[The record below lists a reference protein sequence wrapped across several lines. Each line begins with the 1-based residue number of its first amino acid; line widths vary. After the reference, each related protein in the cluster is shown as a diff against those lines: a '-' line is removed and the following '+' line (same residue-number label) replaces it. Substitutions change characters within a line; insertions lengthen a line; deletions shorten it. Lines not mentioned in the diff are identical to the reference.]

1 MNLENKNI
9 TPLYVFLTAVF
20 VTCLIIA
27 NVTAGRLVNFWGI
40 VLPGAV
46 LIFPI
51 SYIFGDV
58 LTEVYGFRKSRL
70 VIWLGL
76 GANLFMAF
84 FFLLVNALPAPVWWQ
99 NEAKSYSLVLG
110 LAPRAVLASIVAY
123 FVGEYLNSV
132 VMSRMKIMT
141 KGKFLWTRTIGS
153 TVIGEGA
160 DTLIF
165 ITGTFAGLMNL
176 KDLIFLIIAQYLFKV
191 IYEVAATPLTYF
203 IVFKIK
209 KIEKVDIYDY
219 GERYSP
225 VISKE
230 DF

>member
-1 MNLENKNI
+1 MESKSI
-9 TPLYVFLTAVF
+9 TPLYVFLTAAF
-20 VTCLIIA
+20 VTCLIVA
-27 NVTAGRLVNFWGI
+27 NVTAGRLVNFWGV

-76 GANLFMAF
+76 GANLFMAL
-84 FFLLVNALPAPVWWQ
+84 FFLLVNALPAPIWWQ

-110 LAPRAVLASIVAY
+110 LAPRAVLASIIAY

-132 VMSRMKIMT
+132 VMSRMKVMT

-153 TVIGEGA
+153 TVVGEGA

-176 KDLIFLIIAQYLFKV
+176 KDLIFLIVAQYLFKV
-191 IYEVAATPLTYF
+191 IYEVVATPLTYL
-203 IVFKIK
+203 IVLKIK
-209 KIEKVDIYDY
+209 KIEKTDVYDY
-219 GERYSP
+219 DERYNP
-225 VISKE
+225 MISRE
-230 DF
+230 DL

>member
-1 MNLENKNI
+1 LESKSI
-9 TPLYVFLTAVF
+9 TPLYVFLTAAF
-20 VTCLIIA
+20 VTCLIVA
-27 NVTAGRLVNFWGI
+27 NVTAGRLVNFWGV

-76 GANLFMAF
+76 GANLFMAL
-84 FFLLVNALPAPVWWQ
+84 FFLLVNALPAPIWWQ

-110 LAPRAVLASIVAY
+110 LAPRAVLASIIAY

-132 VMSRMKIMT
+132 VMSRMKVMT

-153 TVIGEGA
+153 TVVGEGA

-176 KDLIFLIIAQYLFKV
+176 KDLIFLIVAQYLFKV
-191 IYEVAATPLTYF
+191 IYEVVATPLTYL
-203 IVFKIK
+203 IVLKIK
-209 KIEKVDIYDY
+209 KIEKTDVYDY
-219 GERYSP
+219 DERYNP
-225 VISKE
+225 MISRE
-230 DF
+230 DL